1 MNQENAPATVRDD
14 PRSPATENLE
24 AIFEPRDFWQRRS
37 RKSHHEL
44 SLEIRTNNVE
54 ELILL

>member
-24 AIFEPRDFWQRRS
+24 AIFEPCDFWQRRS

-44 SLEIRTNNVE
+44 SLEIKINNVE